1 MIGRKYYLC
10 VIIAGYIPVS
20 FTLKIF
26 YMNKDWISYFLA
38 HNSGCFDDFHLSRI
52 AEGLEMVPD
61 EKAPLVLGADF
72 KKPLHMLLVSLAGGA
87 MGIDRFVLGQTGVG
101 IAKLLTCG
109 GMGIWTIVDFFLIMG
124 ETRAYNANKI
134 IELINLYSNKT
145 ERPSQ
150 DVRPKSTMGYGE
162 GSSNSEASQP
172 QASSSEADPISL
184 PEQTSSSHIPGEENP
199 SDYAP
204 KSDYSAYAPKGY
216 ADYTKSDE

>member
-1 MIGRKYYLC
+1 
-10 VIIAGYIPVS
+10 
-20 FTLKIF
+20 
-26 YMNKDWISYFLA
+26 MNKDWISYFLA
-38 HNSGCFDDFHLSRI
+38 HNSGCFDDFHLPRI

-150 DVRPKSTMGYGE
+150 DVRPKSSVGYGE
-162 GSSNSEASQP
+162 DSADRGFSQP
-172 QASSSEADPISL
+172 SAQGSGSEENPISL
-184 PEQTSSSHIPGEENP
+184 PEQSSNSHVPGEENP

-216 ADYTKSDE
+216 ADYTKGDE